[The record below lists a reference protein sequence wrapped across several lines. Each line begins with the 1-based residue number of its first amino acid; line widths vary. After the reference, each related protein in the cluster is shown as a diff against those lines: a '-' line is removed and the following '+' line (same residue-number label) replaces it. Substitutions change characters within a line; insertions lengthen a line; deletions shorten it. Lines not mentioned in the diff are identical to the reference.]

1 MKAPVNIL
9 GGFYTDD
16 ALPLAH
22 QDCVNQMVQVVETEG
37 GRAPAALKPVP
48 SNKAMTLYTGVPNA
62 SPSLGWTSGRVQAS
76 LDAGG
81 NIYYITNGIL
91 YRIVIS
97 GDKAYSEALSTDLFG
112 RQEVSMSYMLGL
124 SGYDISIYTANGGW
138 VYNTA
143 TAVMDVIADFQGS
156 FTCDFIDQYMI
167 GCNGDYWF
175 TSDVEDPRT
184 FSVFDSYTQESSPD
198 KIVAARVV
206 SREVWVFGEK
216 TTEVFYNAGERF
228 ARNSG
233 AVTERGCANKL
244 TIQVMEGIPF
254 WLGDDGIVYIGN
266 GHAPERIS
274 THAIEQA
281 ISKFD
286 WSKAWS
292 YQWQSRGH
300 MVYCITFEDGFTF
313 CYDMKS
319 REWHRRESFKA
330 KNSNIYAT
338 HSLGARSFVLNK
350 YTSQIFE
357 MRWDNMGDD
366 DSEGVLVCMRRTRY
380 SHNDQTIGK
389 VAMVELIMNVGESD
403 VPDTT
408 YEVMLRYS
416 DDGGRNWSNW
426 RKNNLGKSGEY
437 NRRIREYNLGTTLS
451 RVYEIVTMGKV
462 QRELIAM
469 NMEIF

>member
-1 MKAPVNIL
+1 MKAPMNIL

-16 ALPLAH
+16 ALPIAH
-22 QDCVNQMVQVVETEG
+22 QDCVNQLVQVVETDG
-37 GRAPAALKPVP
+37 GRVAAALKPVP
-48 SNKAMTLYTGVPNA
+48 SNKGLTLYTGAPNA
-62 SPSLGWTSGRVQAS
+62 SPSLGWTSGKVQAS
-76 LDAGG
+76 MTAGG
-81 NIYYITNGIL
+81 VIYYITNGIL
-91 YRIVIS
+91 YRVHIS
-97 GDKAYSEALSTDLFG
+97 GDKAYSESLSSDLFG
-112 RQEVSMSYMLGL
+112 RQPVSMSYMLGA

-244 TIQVMEGIPF
+244 TIQVMQGIPF
-254 WLGDDGIVYIGN
+254 WLGDDGIVYVGN
-266 GHAPERIS
+266 GHQPEPIS
-274 THAIEQA
+274 TPAIAQDIA
-281 ISKFD
+281 KRD
-286 WSKAWS
+286 WSKASS

-300 MVYCITFEDGFTF
+300 MVYCLTFDDGYTF
-313 CYDMKS
+313 CYDLKT
-319 REWHRRESFKA
+319 REWHRRESFPA
-330 KNSNIYAT
+330 KNSNTFST
-338 HSLGARSFVLNK
+338 HAVGARLFSLDRHSSKV
-350 YTSQIFE
+350 YE
-357 MRWDNMGDD
+357 MLWLYMADD
-366 DSEGVLVCMRRTRY
+366 DCDGVLTCTRRTRY
-380 SHNDQTIGK
+380 SHNEQDIGK
-389 VAMVELIMNVGESD
+389 IASVELVMNVGESD

-408 YEVMLRYS
+408 YDVMLRYS
-416 DDGGRNWSNW
+416 DDGGRNWSQY
-426 RKNNLGKSGEY
+426 RKDNLGKSGEY
-437 NRRIREYNLGTTLS
+437 NRRIRFYNLGTTRS
-451 RVYEIVTMGKV
+451 RVFEIVTSGKV
-462 QRELIAM
+462 QREFLAM
-469 NMEIF
+469 NLEIN